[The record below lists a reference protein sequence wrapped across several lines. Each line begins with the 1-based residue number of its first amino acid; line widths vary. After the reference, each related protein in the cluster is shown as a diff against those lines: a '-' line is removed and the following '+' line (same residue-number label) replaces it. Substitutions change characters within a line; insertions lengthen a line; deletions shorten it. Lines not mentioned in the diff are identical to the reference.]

1 MFGWFRRTSKIPDGI
16 FRSHW
21 PLFGNGGAT
30 RVMKNVGLKLANVLL
45 VIVSC
50 TVGFISWELAY
61 RVFLKTQDAT
71 QFSVDSNSIWDFDPD
86 LGYAYPAHAHT
97 DWATIRGGVPVLCGS
112 FVSGLLGSPGKGI
125 TAEQLIA
132 GPSFIVVG
140 DSFTAM
146 VQGGETWS
154 DILSDKLE
162 QQTAKSVPILNLARD
177 GYGAL
182 QIFDQAAKLMRTGY
196 RPTALIV
203 AITRADLL
211 KARTWRM
218 TITRGNSQ
226 EVFTSIKPSLEVNPK
241 THVRTTLIN
250 PEASRSWCEASRTS
264 GKENDVSR
272 DIVQVLQATKIQDE
286 SRGLKAPIQILSM
299 THCYLCN
306 RILYEDPLHGIAP
319 IATHAEHTLNRFQGD
334 PQFVSDVV
342 GIRNSGIPIWLVYLP
357 DYAELTSARRKMT
370 PREQELFGSLTAEA
384 DRVIDLT
391 PDAPLGD
398 SAIALTMMPYDI
410 HPSHLGLEYY
420 ANELL
425 SRQKW

>member
-1 MFGWFRRTSKIPDGI
+1 
-16 FRSHW
+16 
-21 PLFGNGGAT
+21 
-30 RVMKNVGLKLANVLL
+30 MKNVGLKLANLLL
-45 VIVSC
+45 VIASC
-50 TVGFISWELAY
+50 TVGLVSWELAY

-71 QFSVDSNSIWDFDPD
+71 QFTVDSNSIWDFDPD
-86 LGYAYPAHAHT
+86 LGYAYSAHTHT

-112 FVSGLLGSPGKGI
+112 FVSGLLGSPGKGV

-132 GPSFIVVG
+132 GPRFIVLG

-162 QQTAKSVPILNLARD
+162 QQTAKNVPILNLARD

-218 TITRGNSQ
+218 TIIRGNSQ

-250 PEASRSWCEASRTS
+250 PRATQSWCEASRTS

-272 DIVQVLQATKIQDE
+272 DIVQALLATKIQDE

-334 PQFVSDVV
+334 LQFVC
-342 GIRNSGIPIWLVYLP
+342 GIPIWLVYLP

-370 PREQELFGSLTAEA
+370 PREQELFDSLTTEA

-398 SAIALTMMPYDI
+398 SATALTMMPYDI

-425 SRQKW
+425 NRQKW

>member
-1 MFGWFRRTSKIPDGI
+1 
-16 FRSHW
+16 
-21 PLFGNGGAT
+21 
-30 RVMKNVGLKLANVLL
+30 MKNIGLKLANLLL
-45 VIVSC
+45 VIASC

-71 QFSVDSNSIWDFDPD
+71 QFSVDSNSIWHFDPD

-342 GIRNSGIPIWLVYLP
+342 AIHDSGIPIWLVYLP

-410 HPSHLGLEYY
+410 HPSHLGLEYN

>member
-1 MFGWFRRTSKIPDGI
+1 MMAHG
-16 FRSHW
+16 
-21 PLFGNGGAT
+21 
-30 RVMKNVGLKLANVLL
+30 VMKNVGLKLPNLLL
-45 VIVSC
+45 VIASC
-50 TVGFISWELAY
+50 TVGSVSWELAY

-71 QFSVDSNSIWDFDPD
+71 QFTVDSNSIWDFDPD
-86 LGYAYPAHAHT
+86 LGYAYPAHTHT

-112 FVSGLLGSPGKGI
+112 FVSGLLGSPGKGV

-132 GPSFIVVG
+132 GPRFIVLG

-162 QQTAKSVPILNLARD
+162 QQTAKTVPILNLARD

-218 TITRGNSQ
+218 TIIRGNSQ

-250 PEASRSWCEASRTS
+250 PRATQSWCEASRTS

-272 DIVQVLQATKIQDE
+272 DIVQALLATKIQDE

-334 PQFVSDVV
+334 LQFVC
-342 GIRNSGIPIWLVYLP
+342 GIPIWLVYLP
-357 DYAELTSARRKMT
+357 DYAELTSARRKKT
-370 PREQELFGSLTAEA
+370 PREQELFDSLTTEA

-398 SAIALTMMPYDI
+398 SATALTMMPYDI
-410 HPSHLGLEYY
+410 HPSHLGLENY

>member
-1 MFGWFRRTSKIPDGI
+1 
-16 FRSHW
+16 
-21 PLFGNGGAT
+21 
-30 RVMKNVGLKLANVLL
+30 MKNVGLKLANLLL
-45 VIVSC
+45 VIASC

-71 QFSVDSNSIWDFDPD
+71 QFTVHSNSIWDFDPD

-97 DWATIRGGVPVLCGS
+97 DWVMIRGGVPVLCGS
-112 FVSGLLGSPGKGI
+112 FVAGPLGSPGKGV

-132 GPSFIVVG
+132 GPRFIVLG

-146 VQGGETWS
+146 VQGGETWP

-162 QQTAKSVPILNLARD
+162 QQTAKTVPILNLARD
-177 GYGAL
+177 GYGVL
-182 QIFDQAAKLMRTGY
+182 QIFDQAAKLLRTGY

-203 AITRADLL
+203 AIIRADLL
-211 KARTWRM
+211 RARTWRM
-218 TITRGNSQ
+218 TIIRGNSQ
-226 EVFTSIKPSLEVNPK
+226 EVFTSIKPSLEINPK

-250 PEASRSWCEASRTS
+250 PRATQSWCEASRAS

-272 DIVQVLQATKIQDE
+272 DIVQAFQTTKRQDE

-319 IATHAEHTLNRFQGD
+319 IASHAEHALNRFQGD
-334 PQFVSDVV
+334 PQFVSDIV

-357 DYAELTSARRKMT
+357 DYAELTSARKKMS
-370 PREQELFGSLTAEA
+370 PREQELFDSLTTEV

-398 SAIALTMMPYDI
+398 SATALTMMPYDI

>member
-1 MFGWFRRTSKIPDGI
+1 
-16 FRSHW
+16 
-21 PLFGNGGAT
+21 
-30 RVMKNVGLKLANVLL
+30 MKNVGLKLANVLL
-45 VIVSC
+45 VIASC

-71 QFSVDSNSIWDFDPD
+71 QFEVHSNSIWDFDPD
-86 LGYAYPAHAHT
+86 LGYVYLAHAHT
-97 DWATIRGGVPVLCGS
+97 DWATIRGRVPVLCGS
-112 FVSGLLGSPGKGI
+112 FVAGLLGSPGKGV

-132 GPSFIVVG
+132 GPRFIVVG

-146 VQGGETWS
+146 VQGGETWP
-154 DILSDKLE
+154 DILSDKLGK
-162 QQTAKSVPILNLARD
+162 QTAKTVPILNLARD

-182 QIFDQAAKLMRTGY
+182 QIFDQAAKLIRTGY

-218 TITRGNSQ
+218 TIIRGNSQ
-226 EVFTSIKPSLEVNPK
+226 EVFTSIQPSLEIDPK

-250 PEASRSWCEASRTS
+250 PGATRSWCEASRAS
-264 GKENDVSR
+264 GKEDDVSR
-272 DIVQVLQATKIQDE
+272 EIVQGLLTTKRQDE
-286 SRGLKAPIQILSM
+286 SRGLKAPIGILSM

-306 RILYEDPLHGIAP
+306 RILYQDPLHGIAP
-319 IATHAEHTLNRFQGD
+319 IATRAEHTLNRFQGD
-334 PQFVSDVV
+334 PQFVSDIV
-342 GIRNSGIPIWLVYLP
+342 GIRKSGTPIWLVYLP
-357 DYAELTSARRKMT
+357 DYVELTSARKQMT
-370 PREQELFGSLTAEA
+370 PREQKLFDSLTTEV

-398 SAIALTMMPYDI
+398 SATSLTMMPYDI

>member
-1 MFGWFRRTSKIPDGI
+1 
-16 FRSHW
+16 
-21 PLFGNGGAT
+21 
-30 RVMKNVGLKLANVLL
+30 MKNVGLKLANVLL

-50 TVGFISWELAY
+50 AVGFISWELAY

-162 QQTAKSVPILNLARD
+162 QQTAKSVSILNLARD

-342 GIRNSGIPIWLVYLP
+342 AIHDSGIPIWLVYLP